1 MKLSTRYEQTS
12 CRLVLEGLP
21 DLSAGHSSDSLGIVT
36 GFSMALAGRQEL
48 EGKREHLE
56 ALMAVVLPYA
66 RHLLSGQA
74 RAFGAADQPVAIAPM
89 HGAHQ
94 LELRSSQP
102 DTPPL
107 QLQLDDAELADLVR
121 CLDQLR
127 LDPRVA
133 VPFVVPEPRPL
144 RRREQRRRRPRRE
157 TLAAPLTGVLAL
169 VIAAALT
176 ALIPPTPRPEPGAT
190 AATKAAARPAAVPR

>member
-21 DLSAGHSSDSLGIVT
+21 DLSAGHGSDSLGIVT
-36 GFSMALAGRQEL
+36 GFTMALAGRQEL

-74 RAFGAADQPVAIAPM
+74 RAFGAADQPVAIAPLQGM
-89 HGAHQ
+89 HQ

-133 VPFVVPEPRPL
+133 VPFVVPEPQPL

-157 TLAAPLTGVLAL
+157 TLAAPLAGVLAL

-176 ALIPPTPRPEPGAT
+176 ALIPPTPRSGPGAT

>member
-21 DLSAGHSSDSLGIVT
+21 DLSAGQSGDNLGILT
-36 GFSMALAGRQEL
+36 GFSLELAGRPQL

-56 ALMAVVLPYA
+56 ALMAVVLAYA

-74 RAFGAADQPVAIAPM
+74 RPFGREDAPVAIEPGDDG
-89 HGAHQ
+89 HR

-127 LDPRVA
+127 FDPRIGM
-133 VPFVVPEPRPL
+133 PFELPSPKPL
-144 RRREQRRRRPRRE
+144 RRREFRRRQPLRQL
-157 TLAAPLTGVLAL
+157 LAAPLAGVGAL
-169 VIAAALT
+169 LVAAVLI
-176 ALIPPTPRPEPGAT
+176 ALIPPTPRSGP
-190 AATKAAARPAAVPR
+190 AAAAAAKNTPVAPSR

>member
-21 DLSAGHSSDSLGIVT
+21 DLSAGQSGDNLGILT
-36 GFSMALAGRQEL
+36 GFSLELAGRPQL

-56 ALMAVVLPYA
+56 ALMAVVLAYA

-74 RAFGAADQPVAIAPM
+74 RPFGSDDAPVAIEPGDDG
-89 HGAHQ
+89 HR

-127 LDPRVA
+127 FDPRIGM
-133 VPFVVPEPRPL
+133 PFELTAPRPL
-144 RRREQRRRRPRRE
+144 RRYELRRRQPLRQV
-157 TLAAPLTGVLAL
+157 LAAPLAGLGILA
-169 VIAAALT
+169 VAAALI
-176 ALIPPTPRPEPGAT
+176 ALIPPTPRPAPSAP
-190 AATKAAARPAAVPR
+190 PAGTSAPSAPSR